1 MFAVPPEVE
10 HSLIWSR
17 APFFCLDIVPESIR
31 KRIGYYGVWGF
42 TGSVELPPPPSTLPD
57 CIGALSE
64 WGMTLDKL
72 KIPPT
77 CNSEDEA
84 LLQDV
89 GRELGIFIVGRWPED
104 EWETAWFVN
113 PPVRTFSRSV
123 VNSSDK
129 LQRLQSVPE
138 LSHVHVFARR
148 KGC

>member
-123 VNSSDK
+123 VNSSEQVAEIAK
-129 LQRLQSVPE
+129 
-138 LSHVHVFARR
+138 
-148 KGC
+148 CT

>member
-1 MFAVPPEVE
+1 MEP
-10 HSLIWSR
+10 
-17 APFFCLDIVPESIR
+17 
-31 KRIGYYGVWGF
+31 
-42 TGSVELPPPPSTLPD
+42 PPPPSTLPD
-57 CIGALSE
+57 CISALSE
-64 WGMTLDKL
+64 WGVTLDKL
-72 KIPPT
+72 KIPPK

-89 GRELGIFIVGRWPED
+89 GRELVILIVGSWPED

-113 PPVRTFSRSV
+113 PPVRTFSRYV

-129 LQRLQSVPE
+129 SQRLQSVPE